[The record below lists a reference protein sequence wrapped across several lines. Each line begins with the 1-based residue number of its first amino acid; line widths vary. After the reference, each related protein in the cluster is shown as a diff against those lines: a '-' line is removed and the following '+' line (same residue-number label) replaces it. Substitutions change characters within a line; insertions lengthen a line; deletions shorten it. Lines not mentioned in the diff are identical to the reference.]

1 MCALRDIR
9 ELDLKR
15 SSWDSSGRARERA
28 REREKSAALEALDGE
43 PVKRSTKSAAQKTQ
57 KNRHFLVVFLV
68 LRLPPPSFWSS
79 VLTNVSALYHP
90 HMRAVWHILLL
101 GAHAYWV
108 PIDACYRIF

>member
-1 MCALRDIR
+1 MCAPRDIR

-68 LRLPPPSFWSS
+68 LRLGPTIVLEQCSHECLSAISPPYACRVAHSTTWRPC
-79 VLTNVSALYHP
+79 
-90 HMRAVWHILLL
+90 LL
-101 GAHAYWV
+101 GA
-108 PIDACYRIF
+108 D

>member
-43 PVKRSTKSAAQKTQ
+43 PVKRSTKSAAKST
-57 KNRHFLVVFLV
+57 FFGCV
-68 LRLPPPSFWSS
+68 LRLGPTIVLEQCSHEFLSAISPPYACRVAHSTTWRPC
-79 VLTNVSALYHP
+79 
-90 HMRAVWHILLL
+90 LL
-101 GAHAYWV
+101 GA
-108 PIDACYRIF
+108 D